1 MSNVKVRKGGYY
13 LCRHF
18 EDGGLSIETVTNN
31 ELYIGGEYYSFEDI
45 HIHWIA
51 DEPLDL
57 ESIRLIHEADYDCTC
72 NDGRS

>member
-1 MSNVKVRKGGYY
+1 MSNIEVREDGYY

-18 EDGGLSIETVTNN
+18 EGGGLSIETVTNN

-57 ESIRLIHEADYDCTC
+57 EWLADPRGEAARCV
-72 NDGRS
+72 SVH